1 VCVCVCVQAT
11 GVELKK
17 LLAEE
22 SVCFYV
28 SPFVRSKQT
37 FDRIR
42 KAFHDE
48 QVKYDMIITALKAV
62 RTTTAKQQQQQMNKA
77 FGYNGYI

>member
-1 VCVCVCVQAT
+1 MTQQFILCCVLCLKGA

-22 SVCFYV
+22 TVCFYV
-28 SPFVRSKQT
+28 SPFLRSKQT

-48 QVKYDMIITALKAV
+48 QVWQEVEEEELQEVK
-62 RTTTAKQQQQQMNKA
+62 
-77 FGYNGYI
+77 